1 MQGIKLH
8 HENTQNT
15 RKRGA
20 EERKLRE
27 TKRDTEKHCSSDDS
41 HEI

>member
-27 TKRDTEKHCSSDDS
+27 TKRDKKRYRETLF
-41 HEI
+41 IR